1 MNLKLD
7 QIQIH
12 TTDAKVDLHISDPV
26 QHIEQPQAKQ
36 QIKQPAATLEI
47 HSKAAKLF
55 VDSSQ
60 AYRELGLLTP
70 KESVE
75 QNAQKG
81 KQAVMEGIARRVS
94 EGNQMMSITKNAG
107 DAIQRIAESKAIPAP
122 PQMAITWK
130 PSVGSVKIRYQ
141 AGNLDINI
149 QRHEPKIDV
158 QIGKVIHNYT
168 PGDVSGTLVQRPS
181 VETTVIKAK

>member
-1 MNLKLD
+1 MKLD

-26 QHIEQPQAKQ
+26 QHIEQPRAQ
-36 QIKQPAATLEI
+36 QHIEQPAATLEI
-47 HSKAAKLF
+47 HSEAAKLF

-60 AYRELGLLTP
+60 AYRDLGLLTP

-81 KQAVMEGIARRVS
+81 KQKVMEGIARRAS
-94 EGNQMMSITKNAG
+94 EGEQMMNISKNAG
-107 DAIQRIAESKAIPAP
+107 NAIQQIAASKAIPAP
-122 PQMAITWK
+122 PKMAITWK
-130 PSVGSVKIRYQ
+130 PSVGAVKIRYQ

-158 QIGKVIHNYT
+158 KIGKVIHDYT
-168 PGDVSGTLVQRPS
+168 PGNVTGTLVQRPS
-181 VETTVIKAK
+181 VKTTVIKAE